1 MTVVTPCQEG
11 NEMELF
17 VAVIVAL
24 VGLGLFRYMRT
35 RTTH

>member
-1 MTVVTPCQEG
+1 
-11 NEMELF
+11 MELF